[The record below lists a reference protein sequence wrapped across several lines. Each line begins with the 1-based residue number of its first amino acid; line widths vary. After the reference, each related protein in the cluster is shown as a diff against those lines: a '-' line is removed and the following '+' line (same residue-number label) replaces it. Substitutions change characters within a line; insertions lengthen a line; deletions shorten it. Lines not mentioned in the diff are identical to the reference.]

1 MKKMVRMSD
10 EILNKMLEI
19 NKNQSRWFFNL
30 LDVLVQKGILNL
42 NDLDYIRHHGEEAT
56 NDTKGTD

>member
-1 MKKMVRMSD
+1 MID
-10 EILNKMLEI
+10 EILNEMLEI
-19 NKNQSRWFFNL
+19 NKNQSRVFFNL

-42 NDLDYIRHHGEEAT
+42 NDLDYIRHHGEEAA